1 MPTNMFKILEKKN
14 QITQTYYSKQ
24 GSRKVLKILVTSQQT
39 IQGINRENKL
49 QTMNY
54 LWQIQKLKF
63 IDKTS
68 KKETI
73 NSLTTT
79 KIIHIHLKN
88 DWV

>member
-1 MPTNMFKILEKKN
+1 
-14 QITQTYYSKQ
+14 
-24 GSRKVLKILVTSQQT
+24 
-39 IQGINRENKL
+39 
-49 QTMNY
+49 MNY

-88 DWV
+88 DWVKTTHSFNMTLIIILSNIDQEKIYEIIQD